1 MKVGTLASE
10 LAHGETVSVDEGLL
24 LLLRDPTNLADPHGP
39 SWLEYC
45 MVNFT
50 ALGSAPV
57 LILVTLLA
65 AGFLVIRRK
74 TKSAAQLS
82 FTVLT
87 GMLMVNALK
96 LLFARDRPDIVVPL
110 VEVSSASLPS
120 GHAMNSA
127 IVYFTLVAMLV
138 RSQDKLALRNYV
150 IAASVLITVLV
161 GFSRV
166 YLGVHWP
173 TDVIAG
179 WFMGALWAAACFL
192 GARWMGSKWAHRQ

>member
-10 LAHGETVSVDEGLL
+10 MAHGETVSVDEGLL
-24 LLLRDPTNLADPHGP
+24 LLLRDPTNLAEPHGP
-39 SWLEYC
+39 SWLEYW

-65 AGFLVIRRK
+65 AGFLVIRRE
-74 TKSAAQLS
+74 TKRAAQLS

-110 VEVSSASLPS
+110 VEVSSASFPS

-138 RSQDKLALRNYV
+138 RSQGKLALRNYV
-150 IAASVLITVLV
+150 IAASALITVLV

-192 GARWMGSKWAHRQ
+192 GARWMGSKWAHR